1 MALKYKV
8 KNDFVIVKLNTFK
21 SMNKILLK
29 LLEKVAENHNQMEVM
44 INEFNATNDG
54 IMLTVEESEKLAK
67 QLETSE

>member
-1 MALKYKV
+1 MD
-8 KNDFVIVKLNTFK
+8 N
-21 SMNKILLK
+21 ILTK
-29 LLEKVAENHNQMEVM
+29 LLQKVAENHNQMEVM

>member
-1 MALKYKV
+1 
-8 KNDFVIVKLNTFK
+8 
-21 SMNKILLK
+21 MNKILLK

-54 IMLTVEESEKLAK
+54 IMFTVEESEKLAK